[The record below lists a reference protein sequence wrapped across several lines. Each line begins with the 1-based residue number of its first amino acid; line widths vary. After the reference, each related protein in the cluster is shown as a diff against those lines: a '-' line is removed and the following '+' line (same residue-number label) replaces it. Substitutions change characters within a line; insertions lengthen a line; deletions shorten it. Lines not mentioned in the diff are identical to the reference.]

1 MLINIIRKFLE
12 NLSIFFCNDLNNFKY
27 DEGSIYKIIDN
38 KIQNIDINFNNLKK
52 THIIF
57 NQSLYRLLKDRKL
70 KKFLRYSFIQKV
82 FFVHNRIFIYKELN
96 ELRKSEN
103 WFFFEK
109 LLIEDNVGDPVRYFL
124 YPRSSGNKINHV
136 YHLSCLEKNLN
147 IKLNN
152 IENVFEFG
160 GGYGCMAKIF
170 SQINQQINYKIFDT
184 NLVNCLQYYYLKQND
199 LDVGFDKNR
208 FQLINDLR
216 NFDFD
221 KNFKDSLFIANWS
234 LSEVPLSLRNKI
246 SMLIENF
253 EYIMIGFQEN
263 FEDIDNLKYFKNL
276 QEKLQD
282 RYDITITK
290 NQFYK
295 GNLLKKENHY
305 FLFGKKL

>member
-12 NLSIFFCNDLNNFKY
+12 NLSIFFRNDLNNFKY

>member
-12 NLSIFFCNDLNNFKY
+12 NLSIFFRNDLNNFKY

-208 FQLINDLR
+208 FQLINDL
-216 NFDFD
+216 
-221 KNFKDSLFIANWS
+221 I
-234 LSEVPLSLRNKI
+234 
-246 SMLIENF
+246 
-253 EYIMIGFQEN
+253 
-263 FEDIDNLKYFKNL
+263 
-276 QEKLQD
+276 
-282 RYDITITK
+282 
-290 NQFYK
+290 
-295 GNLLKKENHY
+295 
-305 FLFGKKL
+305 

>member
-12 NLSIFFCNDLNNFKY
+12 NLSIFFRNDLNNFKY

-160 GGYGCMAKIF
+160 AGYGCMAKI
-170 SQINQQINYKIFDT
+170 
-184 NLVNCLQYYYLKQND
+184 
-199 LDVGFDKNR
+199 
-208 FQLINDLR
+208 
-216 NFDFD
+216 
-221 KNFKDSLFIANWS
+221 
-234 LSEVPLSLRNKI
+234 
-246 SMLIENF
+246 
-253 EYIMIGFQEN
+253 
-263 FEDIDNLKYFKNL
+263 
-276 QEKLQD
+276 
-282 RYDITITK
+282 
-290 NQFYK
+290 
-295 GNLLKKENHY
+295 
-305 FLFGKKL
+305 

>member
-12 NLSIFFCNDLNNFKY
+12 NLSIFFRNDLNNFKY

-109 LLIEDNVGDPVRYFL
+109 LLIEDNVGHPVRYFL

>member
-1 MLINIIRKFLE
+1 MLIKIIRKFLE
-12 NLSIFFCNDLNNFKY
+12 NLSIFFRNDLNNFKY

-276 QEKLQD
+276 QEKFQD

>member
-12 NLSIFFCNDLNNFKY
+12 NLSIFFRNDLNNFKY

-57 NQSLYRLLKDRKL
+57 NQSLYRLLKNRKL

>member
-1 MLINIIRKFLE
+1 MLIKIIRKFLE
-12 NLSIFFCNDLNNFKY
+12 NLSIFFRNDLNNFKY